1 MAHPQHETL
10 RQLFQFR
17 CGYCGTSE
25 QQAGGELTVDHFQ
38 PLSAEGSDSLENLVY
53 ACFRCNL
60 YKSDFWS
67 GSVPESQQRVLHPYR
82 DTLESHYVL
91 ERSTGLLIALTPT
104 GEFHIALLHLNR
116 EALILRRREEATQ
129 LAYQNLLEEMIV
141 RQRELIQLYEERL
154 GFLEENQ

>member
-25 QQAGGELTVDHFQ
+25 QQAGGELTVDHYQ
-38 PLSAEGSDSLENLVY
+38 PLSAQGSDDLVNLVY

-60 YKSDFWS
+60 YKSDFWL
-67 GSVPESQQRVLHPYR
+67 GGVPGNLQRILHPLR
-82 DTLESHYVL
+82 DSLETHYTL
-91 ERSTGLLIALTPT
+91 ERSTGVLSALTPT

-116 EALILRRREEATQ
+116 AALVLRHREEATQ
-129 LAYQNLLEEMIV
+129 LAYQTLLEEMIV
-141 RQRELIQLYEERL
+141 RQHELIQLYEERL
-154 GFLEENQ
+154 RFYEENP

>member
-10 RQLFQFR
+10 RQLFLFR

-38 PLSAEGSDSLENLVY
+38 PLSAQGSDDLENLVY

-60 YKSDFWS
+60 YKSDFWG
-67 GSVPESQQRVLHPYR
+67 GSAHENQPRVLHPHQ
-82 DTLESHYVL
+82 DILETHYVL
-91 ERSTGLLIALTPT
+91 EDLTGLLTALTPT

-116 EALILRRREEATQ
+116 EALVFRRQEEATQ
-129 LAYQNLLEEMIV
+129 LAYQTLLEEMIV
-141 RQRELIQLYEERL
+141 RQRELIHLYEERL
-154 GFLEENQ
+154 RLLEENQ

>member
-1 MAHPQHETL
+1 MAHSQHETL

-25 QQAGGELTVDHFQ
+25 QQAGGELTVDHYQ
-38 PLSAEGSDSLENLVY
+38 PLSAQGSDALENLVY

-60 YKSDFWS
+60 YKGDFW
-67 GSVPESQQRVLHPYR
+67 GGNLREARVLHPRR
-82 DTLESHYVL
+82 DYLESHYAL
-91 ERSTGLLIALTPT
+91 DRSSGLLVAITSL

-116 EALILRRREEATQ
+116 DALVFRRREEVTQ
-129 LAYQNLLEEMIV
+129 LAYQTLLEEMII

-154 GFLEENQ
+154 RFLGENS